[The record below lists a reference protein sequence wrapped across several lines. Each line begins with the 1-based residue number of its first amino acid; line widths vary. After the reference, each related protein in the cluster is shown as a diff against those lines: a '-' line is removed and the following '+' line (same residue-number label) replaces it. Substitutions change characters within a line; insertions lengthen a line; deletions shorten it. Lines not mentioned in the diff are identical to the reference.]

1 MLMNL
6 RWRFGLLAF
15 CSAVGTIAA
24 NPILASSESASKP
37 IKLSINA
44 TQRSAYAVVPLSSLK
59 GSLASGD
66 VSQLP
71 LIVLSSSMGQPKRL
85 PKVEFD
91 RSNPTRIV
99 ALVTYLGLEDDSI
112 KNMRYRVEMVPSDS
126 LCSCQRWEVS
136 WVGRQQQCQSGRGS
150 QEWTAQAC
158 S

>member
-6 RWRFGLLAF
+6 RWQAGLLAVF
-15 CSAVGTIAA
+15 SAVGMIGA
-24 NPILASSESASKP
+24 NPILALSEGAAKP
-37 IKLSINA
+37 IKLLVNA

-59 GSLASGD
+59 GTLASGD
-66 VSQLP
+66 VTQLP
-71 LIVLSSSMGQPKRL
+71 LIILSSSMGQPKRL
-85 PKVEFD
+85 PKIEFD
-91 RSNPTRIV
+91 RTNPTRIV

-150 QEWTAQAC
+150 QEWTAQVC

>member
-1 MLMNL
+1 MQMNL
-6 RWRFGLLAF
+6 RWQSGLLAF
-15 CSAVGTIAA
+15 YGAVGAIAA
-24 NPILASSESASKP
+24 NPILAASESVSKP
-37 IKLSINA
+37 LISINA
-44 TQRSAYAVVPLSSLK
+44 TQRSAYAAVPLSSLK

-71 LIVLSSSMGQPKRL
+71 LMVLSSSMGQPKRL

-91 RSNPTRIV
+91 RSNPARIV

-150 QEWTAQAC
+150 QDWSAQIC
-158 S
+158 R

>member
-1 MLMNL
+1 MLMKL
-6 RWRFGLLAF
+6 RWRSGFLAF
-15 CSAVGTIAA
+15 CSAAGMIAA
-24 NPILASSESASKP
+24 HPILASSEGAHKP

-44 TQRSAYAVVPLSSLK
+44 TQRNAFNVVPLSSLK
-59 GSLASGD
+59 GTLASGD

-71 LIVLSSSMGQPKRL
+71 LIVLSSTMGKPKRL

-91 RSNPTRIV
+91 RTNPTRIV

-150 QEWTAQAC
+150 QNWSTQVC
-158 S
+158 R